1 MHLPWSLRKLR
12 VYFTRNRVK
21 YFTSR
26 IENIFSFRQRN
37 FCLQRVKQISSGIML
52 KILKNMFMDFSDA
65 FQSLDAWLTI
75 TNIRSLIY
83 LRCKKPNYVQ
93 TRCFAVS
100 ICAEMNEPKLLI
112 IRTIFFQWE
121 SRFVLRLYQS

>member
-1 MHLPWSLRKLR
+1 
-12 VYFTRNRVK
+12 
-21 YFTSR
+21 
-26 IENIFSFRQRN
+26 
-37 FCLQRVKQISSGIML
+37 ML

-65 FQSLDAWLTI
+65 FQSLYAWLTI

-83 LRCKKPNYVQ
+83 LRCKKSNYVQ
-93 TRCFAVS
+93 TKCFAAS
-100 ICAEMNEPKLLI
+100 ICAEINEPKLLI